1 MKNVD
6 FLVIGGSAAGTTAAE
21 VIRQLNPQSS
31 VTIITDENHE
41 QYSRVLLPH
50 YIRGKV
56 QREQVF
62 LKKANWYLGKNIEL
76 VKGTKAV
83 SLNPESHIVTFGDG
97 EQIQYKKLLIAIGGD
112 VNRLNIA
119 GSDLANILYLRTI
132 EDADSVIAAAKKSK
146 KGLVVGGG
154 FVSLDFAT
162 GFRVNGAQEVVILT
176 RDPYFWSG
184 HLDPESG
191 RLMRNLL
198 SANGVEIMTQEEA
211 DSFEAAGPEGP
222 SPNRR
227 FSGTGG
233 LARRVR
239 GVVTKS
245 GKKLEADVVGVGI
258 GIRSDLEWLVN
269 AGIKTNR
276 AILANEYLETNI
288 ADVYAAGDCAEFY
301 DVFFERQH
309 IMGNWANATSQGAA
323 VGKTMVHSASSG
335 QVGQRTIYETI
346 SSYSDTF
353 FDNSYSFIGVTDEKF
368 ADEVAV
374 RGSVESG
381 KIARIFIKKM
391 NGISR
396 IVGATVIN
404 DPAEVAP
411 ISLAVRSKRNVA
423 EFVEKLSDLD
433 FDMRNLLS

>member
-1 MKNVD
+1 MKSVD
-6 FLVIGGSAAGTTAAE
+6 FLIVGGSAAGTTAAE
-21 VIRQLNPQSS
+21 VIRQLKPQASI
-31 VTIITDENHE
+31 TIITDENHE
-41 QYSRVLLPH
+41 EYSRVLIPH

-56 QREQVF
+56 SREQVF
-62 LKKANWYLGKNIEL
+62 LKKPEWYEEKGIEL
-76 VKGTKAV
+76 IKGIKV
-83 SLNPESHIVTFGDG
+83 IKLDSGGHGVDLSNG
-97 EQIQYKKLLIAIGGD
+97 EQIGYKKLLIAIGGD

-132 EDADSVIAAAKKSK
+132 KDADSVIEAAKKSK
-146 KGLVVGGG
+146 KGLVLGGG

-162 GFRVNGAQEVVILT
+162 GFRVNGVEKVVILT

-191 RLMRNLL
+191 RLMKNLL
-198 SANGVEIMTQEEA
+198 LKNGVEIMTGEEA
-211 DSFEAAGPEGP
+211 DSFFGQEKVEG
-222 SPNRR
+222 
-227 FSGTGG
+227 
-233 LARRVR
+233 A
-239 GVVTKS
+239 VTKS
-245 GKKLEADVVGVGI
+245 GKKLEADIVGVGI
-258 GIRSDLEWLVN
+258 GIKPDLEWLEK

-276 AILANEYLETNI
+276 AILTNEYLETNM
-288 ADVYAAGDCAEFY
+288 ADVYAAGDCAEFH

-323 VGKTMVHSASSG
+323 VGKTMIHSASSG
-335 QVGQRTIYETI
+335 QVGQRTVYETI

-368 ADEVAV
+368 ADEIIV
-374 RGSVESG
+374 RGSVENQ
-381 KIARIFIKKM
+381 KMARIFIKKM

-411 ISLAVRSKRNVA
+411 LTVSVRNKIDILKFKNR
-423 EFVEKLSDLD
+423 LSDQA
-433 FDMRNLLS
+433 FDLKEMLA

>member
-112 VNRLNIA
+112 VNRLNIT

-132 EDADSVIAAAKKSK
+132 EDADSVIEAAKKSK

-162 GFRVNGAQEVVILT
+162 GFRVNGVEKVVILT

-198 SANGVEIMTQEEA
+198 LKNKVEIMTEEEA
-211 DSFEAAGPEGP
+211 DFFEGENAVC
-222 SPNRR
+222 R
-227 FSGTGG
+227 
-233 LARRVR
+233 
-239 GVVTKS
+239 VVTKS
-245 GKKLEADVVGVGI
+245 KKKLETDVVGVGI
-258 GIRSDLEWLVN
+258 GIKPDLEWLEK

-276 AILANEYLETNI
+276 AILTNEYLETNI
-288 ADVYAAGDCAEFY
+288 AEVYAAGDCAEFH

-323 VGKTMVHSASSG
+323 VGKTMS
-335 QVGQRTIYETI
+335 GQRTVYETI

-368 ADEVAV
+368 ADEVIV
-374 RGSVESG
+374 RGSVETA
-381 KIARIFIKKM
+381 KMARVFIKKIA
-391 NGISR
+391 GVVR

-411 ISLAVRSKRNVA
+411 LTAAVKNKIDILKFKNR
-423 EFVEKLSDLD
+423 LSDLAYD
-433 FDMRNLLS
+433 LKEILA

>member
-1 MKNVD
+1 MKSVD
-6 FLVIGGSAAGTTAAE
+6 FLIVGGSAAGTTAAE
-21 VIRQLNPQSS
+21 VIRQLKPQASI
-31 VTIITDENHE
+31 TIITDENHE
-41 QYSRVLLPH
+41 EYSRVLIPH

-56 QREQVF
+56 SREQVF
-62 LKKANWYLGKNIEL
+62 LKKPEWYEEKGIEL
-76 VKGTKAV
+76 IKGIKV
-83 SLNPESHIVTFGDG
+83 IKLDSGGHGVDLSNG
-97 EQIQYKKLLIAIGGD
+97 EQIGYKKLLIAIGGD

-132 EDADSVIAAAKKSK
+132 KDADSVIEAAKKSK
-146 KGLVVGGG
+146 KGLVLGGG

-162 GFRVNGAQEVVILT
+162 GFRVNGVEKVVILT

-191 RLMRNLL
+191 RLMKNLL
-198 SANGVEIMTQEEA
+198 LKNGVEIMTGEEA
-211 DSFEAAGPEGP
+211 DSFFGQEKVEG
-222 SPNRR
+222 
-227 FSGTGG
+227 
-233 LARRVR
+233 A
-239 GVVTKS
+239 VTKS
-245 GKKLEADVVGVGI
+245 GKKLEADIVGVGI
-258 GIRSDLEWLVN
+258 GIKPDLEWLEK

-276 AILANEYLETNI
+276 AILTNEYLETNM
-288 ADVYAAGDCAEFY
+288 ADVYAAGDCAEFH

-323 VGKTMVHSASSG
+323 VGKTMIHSASSG
-335 QVGQRTIYETI
+335 QVGQRTVYETI

-368 ADEVAV
+368 ADEIIV
-374 RGSVESG
+374 RGSVENQ
-381 KIARIFIKKM
+381 KMARIFIKTM

-411 ISLAVRSKRNVA
+411 LTLIVKNKIDILKFKNR
-423 EFVEKLSDLD
+423 LSDPA
-433 FDMRNLLS
+433 FDLKEMLA

>member
-1 MKNVD
+1 MKKVD
-6 FLVIGGSAAGTTAAE
+6 FLIVGGSAAGTTAAE
-21 VIRQLNPQSS
+21 VIRQLKPQSS
-31 VTIITDENHE
+31 ISIITDENHE
-41 QYSRVLLPH
+41 QYSRVLIPH

-56 QREQVF
+56 SREQVF
-62 LKKANWYLGKNIEL
+62 LKKPGWYRDKNIER

-83 SLNPESHIVTFGDG
+83 SLNPESHIVTVDDG
-97 EQIQYKKLLIAIGGD
+97 EQIEYKKLLIAIGGD
-112 VNRLNIA
+112 VNRINIP
-119 GSDLANILYLRTI
+119 GSNLANILYLRTI
-132 EDADSVIAAAKKSK
+132 EDADSVIVAAKKSK

-198 SANGVEIMTQEEA
+198 LKNKVEIMTEEEA
-211 DSFEAAGPEGP
+211 DSFFGAAGPEGP
-222 SPNRR
+222 
-227 FSGTGG
+227 
-233 LARRVR
+233 LARRVE
-239 GVVTKS
+239 GAITKS
-245 GKKLEADVVGVGI
+245 GKKLAADVVGVGI
-258 GIRSDLEWLVN
+258 GIKTDLEWLEK

-276 AILANEYLETNI
+276 AILTNEYLETNI
-288 ADVYAAGDCAEFY
+288 ADVYAAGDCAEFH

-335 QVGQRTIYETI
+335 QVGQKTVYETI

-368 ADEVAV
+368 ADEIIV
-374 RGSVESG
+374 RGSVENQ
-381 KIARIFIKKM
+381 KMARIFIKKM
-391 NGISR
+391 NGINR

-411 ISLAVRSKRNVA
+411 LTFSVKNKIDIVKFKNR
-423 EFVEKLSDLD
+423 LSDPA
-433 FDMRNLLS
+433 FDLKEMLA

>member
-1 MKNVD
+1 MTKNVD
-6 FLVIGGSAAGTTAAE
+6 FLIVGGSAAGTTAAE
-21 VIRQLNPQSS
+21 VIRLLNPQSS
-31 VTIITDENHE
+31 VAIITDENHE
-41 QYSRVLLPH
+41 QYSRVLIPH

-56 QREQVF
+56 SREQVF
-62 LKKANWYLGKNIEL
+62 LKKPEWYLDKDIKL
-76 VKGTKAV
+76 IKGTKAIK
-83 SLNPESHIVTFGDG
+83 LDPEGHIVGFSNG
-97 EQIQYKKLLIAIGGD
+97 EQIQYKKLLIAIGGY
-112 VNRLNIA
+112 VNKLNIP

-132 EDADSVIAAAKKSK
+132 EDADSVITAAKKSK

-176 RDPYFWSG
+176 RDLYFWSG

-198 SANGVEIMTQEEA
+198 LKNGVSIMTGEEVA
-211 DSFEAAGPEGP
+211 KFESERGP
-222 SPNRR
+222 SSSETPRGR
-227 FSGTGG
+227 SSSHVGG
-233 LARRVR
+233 VI
-239 GVVTKS
+239 TKS

-258 GIRSDLEWLVN
+258 GVKTDLEWLEK

-288 ADVYAAGDCAEFY
+288 ADVYAAGDCAEFH

-335 QVGQRTIYETI
+335 QVGQKTVYETI

-353 FDNSYSFIGVTDEKF
+353 FDNSYSFIGVTDDKF
-368 ADEVAV
+368 ADEVIV
-374 RGSVESG
+374 RGSVDSG
-381 KIARIFIKKM
+381 KMARIFIKKM
-391 NGISR
+391 NGLAR

-411 ISLAVRSKRNVA
+411 LTAAVKNKSDILQFKNR
-423 EFVEKLSDLD
+423 LSDPA
-433 FDMRNLLS
+433 FDLKEMLA

>member
-1 MKNVD
+1 MTKNVD
-6 FLVIGGSAAGTTAAE
+6 FLIIGGSAAGTTAAE
-21 VIRQLNPQSS
+21 VIRLLNPQSS
-31 VTIITDENHE
+31 VSIITDENHE
-41 QYSRVLLPH
+41 QYSRVLIPH

-62 LKKANWYLGKNIEL
+62 LKKPGWYEE
-76 VKGTKAV
+76 KGIKLTKGIKAV
-83 SLNPESHIVTFGDG
+83 SLEPESHRVTVDDG
-97 EQIQYKKLLIAIGGD
+97 EQIEYKKLLIAIGGY
-112 VNRLNIA
+112 VNKINIP
-119 GSDLANILYLRTI
+119 GSDLADILYLRTI
-132 EDADSVIAAAKKSK
+132 EDADSVIEAAKKSK
-146 KGLVVGGG
+146 KGLVLGGG

-162 GFRVNGAQEVVILT
+162 GFRVNGVQKVVILT

-191 RLMRNLL
+191 RLMKNLL

-211 DSFEAAGPEGP
+211 DFFEAGGPEGP
-222 SPNRR
+222 
-227 FSGTGG
+227 

-239 GVVTKS
+239 RVVTKS
-245 GKKLEADVVGVGI
+245 KKKIEADIVGVGI
-258 GIRSDLEWLVN
+258 GIKPDLEWLTK

-276 AILANEYLETNI
+276 AILTNEYLETNI
-288 ADVYAAGDCAEFY
+288 ADVYAAGDCAEFH

-335 QVGQRTIYETI
+335 QVGQRTVYETI

-368 ADEVAV
+368 ADEIIV
-374 RGSVESG
+374 RGSVENN
-381 KIARIFIKKM
+381 KMARIFIKKM

-411 ISLAVRSKRNVA
+411 LTVSVRNKIDILKFKNR
-423 EFVEKLSDLD
+423 LSDQA
-433 FDMRNLLS
+433 FDLKEMLA

>member
-1 MKNVD
+1 MKSVD
-6 FLVIGGSAAGTTAAE
+6 FLIVGGSAAGTTAAE
-21 VIRQLNPQSS
+21 VIRQLKPQASI
-31 VTIITDENHE
+31 TIITDENHE
-41 QYSRVLLPH
+41 EYSRVLIPH

-56 QREQVF
+56 SREQVF
-62 LKKANWYLGKNIEL
+62 LKKPEWYEEKGIEL
-76 VKGTKAV
+76 IKGIKV
-83 SLNPESHIVTFGDG
+83 IKLDSGGHGVDLSNG
-97 EQIQYKKLLIAIGGD
+97 EQIGYKKLLIAIGGD

-132 EDADSVIAAAKKSK
+132 KDADSVIEAAKKSK
-146 KGLVVGGG
+146 KGLVLGGG

-162 GFRVNGAQEVVILT
+162 GFRVNGVEKVVILT

-191 RLMRNLL
+191 RLMKNLL
-198 SANGVEIMTQEEA
+198 LKNGVEIMTGEEA
-211 DSFEAAGPEGP
+211 DSFFGQEKVEG
-222 SPNRR
+222 
-227 FSGTGG
+227 
-233 LARRVR
+233 A
-239 GVVTKS
+239 VTKS
-245 GKKLEADVVGVGI
+245 GKKLEADIVGVGI
-258 GIRSDLEWLVN
+258 GIKPDLEWLEK

-276 AILANEYLETNI
+276 AILTNEYLETNM
-288 ADVYAAGDCAEFY
+288 ADVYAAGDCAEFH

-335 QVGQRTIYETI
+335 QVGQRTVYETI

-368 ADEVAV
+368 ADEIIV
-374 RGSVESG
+374 RGSVENQ
-381 KIARIFIKKM
+381 KMARIFIKKM

-404 DPAEVAP
+404 DPAEVSP
-411 ISLAVRSKRNVA
+411 ITAAIKNKIDILKFKNR
-423 EFVEKLSDLD
+423 LSDPA
-433 FDMRNLLS
+433 FDLKEMLA

>member
-1 MKNVD
+1 MKSVD
-6 FLVIGGSAAGTTAAE
+6 YLIVGGSAAGTTAAE
-21 VIRQLNPQSS
+21 VIRQLNFQSS
-31 VTIITDENHE
+31 ITIITDENHE
-41 QYSRVLLPH
+41 QYSRVLIPH

-56 QREQVF
+56 SRDHVF
-62 LKKANWYLGKNIEL
+62 LKKANWYSGKNIEL
-76 VKGTKAV
+76 IKGTKAV
-83 SLNPESHIVTFGDG
+83 SLEPDSHKVKVSNGQ
-97 EQIQYKKLLIAIGGD
+97 EYQYGKVLIAIGGD

-119 GSDLANILYLRTI
+119 GSNLANILYLRTI
-132 EDADSVIAAAKKSK
+132 EDADAVIAAAKKNER
-146 KGLVVGGG
+146 GLVLGGG

-162 GFRVNGAQEVVILT
+162 GFRVNGVQKVVILT

-191 RLMRNLL
+191 RLMQNLL
-198 SANGVEIMTQEEA
+198 SKNGVEIMTGEEA
-211 DSFEAAGPEGP
+211 DFFEGAAGPEGP

-233 LARRVR
+233 LARRVS
-239 GVVTKS
+239 GIVTKS
-245 GKKLEADVVGVGI
+245 KKKIEAGVVGVGI
-258 GIRSDLEWLVN
+258 GIKPDLEWLKK

-276 AILANEYLETNI
+276 AIVANEFLETNI
-288 ADVYAAGDCAEFY
+288 ADVYAAGDCAEFH

-323 VGKTMVHSASSG
+323 VGKTMS
-335 QVGQRTIYETI
+335 GQRTVYETI

-368 ADEVAV
+368 ADEIIV
-374 RGSVESG
+374 RGSVENQ
-381 KIARIFIKKM
+381 KMARIFIKKIA
-391 NGISR
+391 GVTR

-411 ISLAVRSKRNVA
+411 LTAVVKNKKDIFPFKNYLTDTAFDLKEMLA
-423 EFVEKLSDLD
+423 
-433 FDMRNLLS
+433 

>member
-1 MKNVD
+1 MKSVD
-6 FLVIGGSAAGTTAAE
+6 FLIVGGSAAGTTAAE
-21 VIRQLNPQSS
+21 VTRQLNPKATI
-31 VTIITDENHE
+31 TIITDEKHE
-41 QYSRVLLPH
+41 EYSRVLIPH

-56 QREQVF
+56 SREQVF
-62 LKKANWYLGKNIEL
+62 LKKPGWYEEKGIEL
-76 VKGTKAV
+76 VKGRKAV
-83 SLNPESHIVTFGDG
+83 KLESENHIVTFGDG

-119 GSDLANILYLRTI
+119 GSDVANILYLRTI

-198 SANGVEIMTQEEA
+198 SANGVEIMTGEEA
-211 DSFEAAGPEGP
+211 DFFEAAGPEGP
-222 SPNRR
+222 
-227 FSGTGG
+227 

-239 GVVTKS
+239 GVITKS
-245 GKKLEADVVGVGI
+245 KKKLEADVVGVGI
-258 GIRSDLEWLVN
+258 GIKPDLEWLEK

-276 AILANEYLETNI
+276 AILTNEFLETSV
-288 ADVYAAGDCAEFY
+288 ADVYAAGDGAEFH
-301 DVFFERQH
+301 DVFFERRH

-335 QVGQRTIYETI
+335 QVGQRTVYETI

-368 ADEVAV
+368 ADEVVV
-374 RGSVESG
+374 RGSVDQG

>member
-1 MKNVD
+1 MTKNVD
-6 FLVIGGSAAGTTAAE
+6 FLIIGGSAAGTTAAE
-21 VIRQLNPQSS
+21 VIRLLKPQSS
-31 VTIITDENHE
+31 VSIITDENHE
-41 QYSRVLLPH
+41 QYSRVLIPH

-56 QREQVF
+56 SREQVF
-62 LKKANWYLGKNIEL
+62 LKKPEWYGEKGIEL
-76 VKGTKAV
+76 IKGIKAV
-83 SLNPESHIVTFGDG
+83 SLEPESHRVIVSNG
-97 EQIQYKKLLIAIGGD
+97 EEYQYGKLLIAIGGY
-112 VNRLNIA
+112 VNKLNIE
-119 GSDLANILYLRTI
+119 GSELSNILYLRTI
-132 EDADSVIAAAKKSK
+132 EDADAVIKAVKKSK
-146 KGLVVGGG
+146 KGLVLGGG

-176 RDPYFWSG
+176 RDSYFWSG

-191 RLMRNLL
+191 RLMKNLL
-198 SANGVEIMTQEEA
+198 SKNGVEIMTEEEA
-211 DSFEAAGPEGP
+211 DSFFGQDNVEG
-222 SPNRR
+222 
-227 FSGTGG
+227 
-233 LARRVR
+233 AI
-239 GVVTKS
+239 TKS

-258 GIRSDLEWLVN
+258 GIRSDLEWLVK

-276 AILANEYLETNI
+276 AILTNEYLETNI
-288 ADVYAAGDCAEFY
+288 ADVYAAGDCAEFH

>member
-1 MKNVD
+1 MKSVD
-6 FLVIGGSAAGTTAAE
+6 FLIVGGSAAGTTAAE
-21 VIRQLNPQSS
+21 VIRQLKPQASI
-31 VTIITDENHE
+31 TIITDENHE
-41 QYSRVLLPH
+41 EYSRVLIPH

-56 QREQVF
+56 SREQVF
-62 LKKANWYLGKNIEL
+62 LKKPEWYEEKGIEL
-76 VKGTKAV
+76 IKGIKV
-83 SLNPESHIVTFGDG
+83 IKLDSGGHGVDLSNG
-97 EQIQYKKLLIAIGGD
+97 EQIGYKKLLIAIGGD

-132 EDADSVIAAAKKSK
+132 KDADSVIEAAKKSK
-146 KGLVVGGG
+146 KGLVLGGG

-162 GFRVNGAQEVVILT
+162 GFRVNGVEKVVILT

-198 SANGVEIMTQEEA
+198 LKNGVEIMTGEEA
-211 DSFEAAGPEGP
+211 DSFFGQEKVEG
-222 SPNRR
+222 
-227 FSGTGG
+227 
-233 LARRVR
+233 A
-239 GVVTKS
+239 VTKS
-245 GKKLEADVVGVGI
+245 GKKLEADIVGVGI
-258 GIRSDLEWLVN
+258 GIKPDLEWLEK

-276 AILANEYLETNI
+276 AILTNEYLETNI
-288 ADVYAAGDCAEFY
+288 ADVYAAGDCAEFH

-335 QVGQRTIYETI
+335 QVGQRTVYETI

-368 ADEVAV
+368 ADEIIV
-374 RGSVESG
+374 RGSVENQ
-381 KIARIFIKKM
+381 KMARIFIKKM

-404 DPAEVAP
+404 DPAEVSP
-411 ISLAVRSKRNVA
+411 ITAAIKNKIDILKFKNR
-423 EFVEKLSDLD
+423 LSDPA
-433 FDMRNLLS
+433 FDLKEMLA